1 MSAWQ
6 ELVIEGPEAAC
17 RAFVAG
23 FAAGRGVKAQG
34 VFGHDCG
41 LAHESFGERL
51 RALVAGG
58 SHHAF
63 FAPTELAT
71 PLASALAGRGAAV
84 GLRLEQRRTVK
95 TMSFG
100 FRIEVF
106 SHAVAAAIR
115 RDVLRKLPTAVRVEE
130 LNEVEEEN
138 PSAHGTELYAPVHA
152 YIYRASG
159 RFVGQPPGILA
170 IRERVARRDCVTI
183 GGLHVDGRSR

>member
-1 MSAWQ
+1 MSTWY

-23 FAAGRGVKAQG
+23 FAAGRGVKTTG
-34 VFGHDCG
+34 VFGRDCG

-71 PLASALAGRGAAV
+71 PLADALAGRGAAI
-84 GLRLEQRRTVK
+84 GLRLEQRLKVK

-106 SHAVAAAIR
+106 SRSLAVAIR
-115 RDVLRKLPTAVRVEE
+115 RDVLRKLPTGVHIED
-130 LNEVEEEN
+130 LNEVDEEY
-138 PSAHGTELYAPVHA
+138 PSAHGTELYAPVHE

-159 RFVGQPPGILA
+159 RFVGQPPGMFA
-170 IRERVARRDCVTI
+170 IRARVAKRDCVTI
-183 GGLHVDGRSR
+183 DGLHVERR